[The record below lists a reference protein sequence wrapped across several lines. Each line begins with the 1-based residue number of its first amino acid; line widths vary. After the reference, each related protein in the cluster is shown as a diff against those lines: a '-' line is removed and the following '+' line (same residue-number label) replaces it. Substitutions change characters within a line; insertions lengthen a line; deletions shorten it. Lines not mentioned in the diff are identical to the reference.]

1 MILGILGKCLLKKST
16 KSLHSS
22 GSPPTMFLSELAKS
36 WIAFLAVRTLDC
48 ELHYDVHNIS
58 LLFQSAL

>member
-16 KSLHSS
+16 KSEHNS

-36 WIAFLAVRTLDC
+36 WIAFLAVRNSGL
-48 ELHYDVHNIS
+48 
-58 LLFQSAL
+58 